1 MLFMMYF
8 HLQESVQQ
16 VLDSK
21 SRELTQEQSKSAAL
35 QRMLDVANQNMD
47 KQSQLLAENTVQI
60 RTMKTK
66 VCYDILLQ
74 VQWVSVIVLNFRSCS
89 LVIGLFPVPI
99 GP

>member
-8 HLQESVQQ
+8 HSQESVQQ

-47 KQSQLLAENTVQI
+47 KQSRLLAENTVQI
-60 RTMKTK
+60 KTLLAK
-66 VCYDILLQ
+66 VCYKTLRILLRGA
-74 VQWVSVIVLNFRSCS
+74 VGYCHSS
-89 LVIGLFPVPI
+89 LF
-99 GP
+99 